1 MTAIE
6 FSEKVNAGSPL
17 LVDFYA
23 DWCEPCKM
31 LDIILDEVGQ
41 NLTGKIIILKIDLDK
56 SEELKKAYDIMSV
69 PTLMLFMEGELRWRM
84 AGFMLAGDLTRKI
97 EEYIRTV
104 E

>member
-1 MTAIE
+1 MTEEEFHKKLKIE
-6 FSEKVNAGSPL
+6 QPV

-97 EEYIRTV
+97 EEYIRTA